1 MVVSPSSESALA
13 KLLVYAKPSDPEVA
27 NKNLTAVG
35 LVKFPIDKNTNGMFT
50 RSGEQVGVLG
60 ASDSVG
66 QLLAALEDAVA
77 TLAAEKSNGGA
88 PLKDVVA
95 SEATESETITD
106 AEVDALVGA
115 LKETPSKPGDP
126 KSPPLLSAT
135 DPAPQLRQ
143 ALTHDVL
150 ERIFGKIND
159 NITERKVSFRGKENR
174 LLVNDV
180 FDAFQAAGVDN
191 VVVRIGNDNNLLI
204 TSGAEIIADDVTVA
218 KAKDGTLYLGSEG
231 IDALKDQLA
240 DKWTEALKSD
250 LEQSGV
256 RGEPP
261 PPAEEVE
268 DAVSEVEE
276 AMHEGPGTTPEG
288 PGEPVDPN
296 GEGGSGGSGGEKK

>member
-1 MVVSPSSESALA
+1 M
-13 KLLVYAKPSDPEVA
+13 YAEPSDPDVV
-27 NKNLTAVG
+27 NKNLAAVE

-66 QLLAALEDAVA
+66 QLLAALQDAVA
-77 TLAAEKSNGGA
+77 TLTAQKSNGGA
-88 PLKDVVA
+88 SLKDVVA
-95 SEATESETITD
+95 SEATKSETITD

-115 LKETPSKPGDP
+115 LKETPSQPGDP
-126 KSPPLLSAT
+126 KSPLLLSAT

-150 ERIFGKIND
+150 ERIWGEIND
-159 NITERKVSFRGKENR
+159 NITEKKASFRGKEMQ
-174 LLVNDV
+174 LLVEDMEKALQ
-180 FDAFQAAGVDN
+180 DAGVDN
-191 VVVRIGNDNNLLI
+191 VVVRIRNKNNLMI
-204 TSGAEIIADDVTVA
+204 ESGAEIIAGDVAVA
-218 KAKDGTLYLGSEG
+218 KAGDGTWYLGSEG

-240 DKWTEALKSD
+240 AKWTEALKSD

-268 DAVSEVEE
+268 SAVSEVEE
-276 AMHEGPGTTPEG
+276 AMHEAPGTTPEG